1 MMRYWLRALLLL
13 GLLQGCLA
21 WAVVPSNETLRVA
34 VHLGALR
41 DASRADVEVS
51 LKVWAEELVRFLQ
64 VPTEIRFYDALP
76 AIRHD
81 LDSGRINFVIADG
94 IDLLRHF
101 DSESLT
107 DGFGGRSPGEDTL
120 LLLVRKD
127 AGIRSTSDLAGKRVV
142 LLADNEIS
150 DLWMETFCLR
160 TFQKTCAG
168 AGLNISKETRS
179 RQQVLQVFFGKVD
192 AALVRGYPYLLA
204 VDLNPQ
210 IRARTQ
216 VLERI
221 PLYPGALGLFASSVS
236 PAFREYVISR
246 VPAMHDHPRGRQML
260 EVLQSEKIS
269 RFPKS
274 VLEPIRQLRREH
286 AVLSERHAVNRSG
299 R

>member
-1 MMRYWLRALLLL
+1 MKRYWLCLLVVF
-13 GLLQGCLA
+13 GCVGHPIQA
-21 WAVVPSNETLRVA
+21 AAPSGETLRVA

-41 DASRADVEVS
+41 DASRTDVEVS
-51 LKVWAEELVRFLQ
+51 LKVWAEELVRFLN
-64 VPTEIRFYDALP
+64 VPTEIRFYDSLP
-76 AIRHD
+76 AIRQD

-94 IDLLRHF
+94 IDLLRYF
-101 DSESLT
+101 DTDSLA

-120 LLLVRKD
+120 LLLSRKD
-127 AGIRSTSDLAGKRVV
+127 AGIRSSSDLAGKRVV
-142 LLADNEIS
+142 LLSDNEIS

-160 TFQKTCAG
+160 TFQKSCAG
-168 AGLNISKETRS
+168 AGLLITKETRS
-179 RQQVLQVFFGKVD
+179 QQQVLQVFFGKVD

-210 IRARTQ
+210 IRSRTQ

-221 PLYPGALGLFASSVS
+221 ALYPGALGLFAGSVS

-286 AVLSERHAVNRSG
+286 AALSERYATHRSG